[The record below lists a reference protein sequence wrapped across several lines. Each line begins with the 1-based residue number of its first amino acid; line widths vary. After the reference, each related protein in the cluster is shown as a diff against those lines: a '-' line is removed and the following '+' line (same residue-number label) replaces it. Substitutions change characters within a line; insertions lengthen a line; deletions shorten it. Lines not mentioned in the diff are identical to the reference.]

1 MVQRQVGSPE
11 AVDRLLRVADEERTA
26 GRDGHF
32 PPRPLARVRVVRR
45 EQHRDLDLQGIGVLE
60 LVDQENPE
68 PLAERGAHARVA
80 LQHVSR
86 QHEQIV
92 ELDAAVTT
100 SLVGVAAHEAAQA
113 GNQHVERRL
122 LLAADERDARGV
134 RLLEQVSYLLDG
146 TAPVPVPPHLL
157 RQLRHLA
164 EQVETV
170 EVVGGAAQDVGPP
183 GELLDVLEQLVLR
196 DTTVGQPGDRVLERR
211 QDRAQVDRRGRR
223 PHP

>member
-1 MVQRQVGSPE
+1 M
-11 AVDRLLRVADEERTA
+11 
-26 GRDGHF
+26 
-32 PPRPLARVRVVRR
+32 
-45 EQHRDLDLQGIGVLE
+45 
-60 LVDQENPE
+60 
-68 PLAERGAHARVA
+68 
-80 LQHVSR
+80 
-86 QHEQIV
+86 

-170 EVVGGAAQDVGPP
+170 GVVDRVAQDVGPP

-196 DTTVGQPGDRVLERR
+196 DTTVGQPGDRLFEGR
-211 QDRAQVDRRGRR
+211 QDRVQVDRRGRR
-223 PHP
+223 PVP